1 MLTVY
6 RFTADWCG
14 PCKIMAPTIER
25 LMEEYNVSE
34 SEVEIVNLDADLDE
48 NRAVAQKY
56 GVRSIPTLVFEKD
69 GAEVD
74 RTVGVKSYDDLKKR
88 IQQHK

>member
-14 PCKIMAPTIER
+14 PCKIMAPTVEQ
-25 LMEEYNVSE
+25 LMKEYNVKD
-34 SEVEIVNLDADLDE
+34 SEVEIVNLDADLED
-48 NRAVAQKY
+48 NRALAAKY
-56 GVRSIPTLVFEKD
+56 NVRSIPTLIFEKD

-74 RTVGVKSYDDLKKR
+74 RTVGVKTYDELNER
-88 IQQHK
+88 IKSHK